1 MSGSKKLIA
10 FAVLRAMVWAMS
22 EMNNVVVEETQICRD
37 LKNWFDSRFSHHA
50 IYVLVRIAMWG

>member
-22 EMNNVVVEETQICRD
+22 EMNSVVVEEKVCRD
-37 LKNWFDSRFSHHA
+37 LQKA
-50 IYVLVRIAMWG
+50 KLVQFPI